1 MIDPLA
7 MPVFKPLWEAFPYL
21 PGCFAAWR
29 GMSLGE
35 ISASA
40 YATADGE
47 RRPSDAI
54 VDCMAKH
61 AARSLGNDVGE
72 AVKRYFSRNSA
83 VLSANLHGIDCL
95 PEMVQAVSFFGL
107 NRLAGGTPGAVI
119 PVLSCGGVSLQSS
132 AYPRGLQSFHA
143 DAPARFPLF
152 RSSWQDTVELN
163 APALAAKDV
172 RSSAAHWRP
181 TRAYEERG
189 LGTVLHHLLDPDTLA
204 LKRFGEQA
212 ARVNAKL
219 YAALFPDAR
228 PVVAYLEL
236 EEIARELLIGD
247 LARPDSVL
255 HRALFTP
262 VLCEGLLRRLAGVR
276 GCWSPCVASG
286 GELPRTA
293 GNGTAFF
300 WGVDGR
306 GRRHPLR
313 LSPDNGAFEF
323 PGFHDAR
330 RDNSASSGMITST
343 KTELQIPQ

>member
-40 YATADGE
+40 YAAADGE

-61 AARSLGNDVGE
+61 AARRLGNEVGE

-95 PEMVQAVSFFGL
+95 PEMVQAVPFFGL
-107 NRLAGGTPGAVI
+107 DRLAGGTPGAVI

-228 PVVAYLEL
+228 PVVAYLE
-236 EEIARELLIGD
+236 
-247 LARPDSVL
+247 
-255 HRALFTP
+255 
-262 VLCEGLLRRLAGVR
+262 
-276 GCWSPCVASG
+276 
-286 GELPRTA
+286 
-293 GNGTAFF
+293 
-300 WGVDGR
+300 
-306 GRRHPLR
+306 
-313 LSPDNGAFEF
+313 
-323 PGFHDAR
+323 
-330 RDNSASSGMITST
+330 
-343 KTELQIPQ
+343 